1 MLRAVLLAQRAPF
14 GAAHLVRLAESQARA
29 QLAAPGVA
37 IHPASG
43 VRALALSGVSIT
55 LMFYFT
61 DNFVHLLDEPD
72 KTLDRMLE
80 RFVWSHSRWGTS
92 R

>member
-1 MLRAVLLAQRAPF
+1 MRNSLLLAQRSIPP
-14 GAAHLVRLAESQARA
+14 L
-29 QLAAPGVA
+29 
-37 IHPASG
+37 G
-43 VRALALSGVSIT
+43 VRALALSGVSIK

-72 KTLDRMLE
+72 KTLHRMLE
-80 RFVWSHSRWGTS
+80 RPFRRTPDPGTS